1 MIVYLIAMIAIL
13 LVAGVVAGLVL
24 VGMEGR
30 GRDRMPWLSQKLT
43 RAAQH
48 LNGEVDPPESF
59 TRAMERRAEHGD
71 RRRKQHDQHS
81 RVN

>member
-1 MIVYLIAMIAIL
+1 VIVYLIAMVAIL

-30 GRDRMPWLSQKLT
+30 GHDRMPWLATKFT

-48 LNGEVDPPESF
+48 LNGEVEPPEAF
-59 TRAMERRAEHGD
+59 HRVMERRTGNSGRREDEHA
-71 RRRKQHDQHS
+71 
-81 RVN
+81 VN